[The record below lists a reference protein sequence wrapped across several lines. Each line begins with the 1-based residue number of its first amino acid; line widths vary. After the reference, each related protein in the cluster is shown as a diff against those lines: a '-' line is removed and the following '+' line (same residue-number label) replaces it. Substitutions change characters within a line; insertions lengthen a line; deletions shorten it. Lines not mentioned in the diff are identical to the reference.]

1 MDFFKRNWSTL
12 ILIGALAAYL
22 GFSMGTDKCPV
33 CVVSNMVFGGSQ
45 SNSDKQAQVLGDQN
59 SAEWRAVSIEGQ
71 NIGSESSKGKVAL
84 IVYWATWCAPCLEE
98 IPSLIELR
106 NEFGR
111 HDLDIIGVSLDQPSK
126 KIDSFVS
133 SRDIN
138 YEIVRNTESLDRAF
152 GTVRYI
158 PTIVVLDRDGKV
170 QKRYTGLVGKNVLRH
185 QIETLLAKST

>member
-1 MDFFKRNWSTL
+1 MCIRDS
-12 ILIGALAAYL
+12 
-22 GFSMGTDKCPV
+22 
-33 CVVSNMVFGGSQ
+33 
-45 SNSDKQAQVLGDQN
+45 
-59 SAEWRAVSIEGQ
+59 
-71 NIGSESSKGKVAL
+71 
-84 IVYWATWCAPCLEE
+84 
-98 IPSLIELR
+98 
-106 NEFGR
+106 
-111 HDLDIIGVSLDQPSK
+111 VSLDQLSK

-152 GTVRYI
+152 GPVRYI